1 MTKQLTDY
9 LRDGEPQ
16 QLAEA
21 QEMRRKSRLDAAYYG
36 AVIKQIMDRARAR
49 RKAKGEDRV

>member
-21 QEMRRKSRLDAAYYG
+21 QEMRRKSRLDAVYYG

-49 RKAKGEDRV
+49 RKAKGEA